1 MATIAITAWRDHQGS
16 LTPHL
21 VALLSRQM
29 PHHKLIYLD
38 ALAQPQQRAA
48 AINEASLLVVVIGRE
63 WSLVPPN
70 VLISDLVGAEIV
82 YAINRPY
89 PKIIIP
95 ILSPGAVMPQAQSLP
110 LSLQPFAY
118 FQAIVL
124 RDGAPLEIEVDRIRT
139 EIQNLFRKQW
149 QIVRDRGNY
158 NWFKIISWA
167 SVVFFGLF
175 ALAGYLTGPHPDGGA
190 SLLLFLLALSD
201 FLSILFL
208 WIASFV
214 IAIITSRPGWA
225 IINGLSFPLVI
236 VSIISAEFLLSLK
249 QIPILEFTLAI
260 LIIVI
265 IFTGLFVWPIIFGL
279 NLPPYRRV
287 R

>member
-1 MATIAITAWRDHQGS
+1 
-16 LTPHL
+16 
-21 VALLSRQM
+21 
-29 PHHKLIYLD
+29 
-38 ALAQPQQRAA
+38 
-48 AINEASLLVVVIGRE
+48 
-63 WSLVPPN
+63 
-70 VLISDLVGAEIV
+70 
-82 YAINRPY
+82 
-89 PKIIIP
+89 
-95 ILSPGAVMPQAQSLP
+95 
-110 LSLQPFAY
+110 
-118 FQAIVL
+118 
-124 RDGAPLEIEVDRIRT
+124 
-139 EIQNLFRKQW
+139 
-149 QIVRDRGNY
+149 
-158 NWFKIISWA
+158 
-167 SVVFFGLF
+167 
-175 ALAGYLTGPHPDGGA
+175 
-190 SLLLFLLALSD
+190 LALSD